1 MSTQALALGEVAEV
15 FDVER
20 RKRQLAD
27 KTACGYPGV
36 VRRSGTPPAL
46 GVDFA
51 GYGGDV
57 LSRCTSS
64 TGVVMTITQI
74 DLDDDALTEAMRL
87 SGARS
92 KKDTVNLALRE
103 YAARHRRIAALD
115 HYVVAAQG
123 WDYKGWQNMRTAS
136 KTPTA

>member
-1 MSTQALALGEVAEV
+1 
-15 FDVER
+15 
-20 RKRQLAD
+20 
-27 KTACGYPGV
+27 
-36 VRRSGTPPAL
+36 
-46 GVDFA
+46 
-51 GYGGDV
+51 
-57 LSRCTSS
+57 
-64 TGVVMTITQI
+64 MTITQI

-123 WDYKGWQNMRTAS
+123 WDYKGWQNMRAAS